1 MSRYKIN
8 FPYVNLPNTFTKLLA
23 SRFSTQANANMIL
36 EDYLTKNADLG
47 ALVKNICKDVN
58 KEGFLG
64 MIIAQVG
71 FIGIRNRLACA
82 FLERE
87 QNGQYPDQVNLS
99 LVKDILELESK
110 VKDYST
116 GEDSRAFLIGFYAKM
131 SSVSLKKINMAHQ
144 YIPLVIHQRV
154 YELMEFSH
162 SKTRR
167 VDWVILTLT
176 LLDFYLGKER
186 VKTLLENG
194 ASYHEMINLLSEKEL
209 SEFTGNLIT
218 YASSINDSE
227 IFLEDLAGDK

>member
-1 MSRYKIN
+1 MS
-8 FPYVNLPNTFTKLLA
+8 
-23 SRFSTQANANMIL
+23 SRFSAQGNANMVL
-36 EDYLTKNADLG
+36 EDYLMKNADLG
-47 ALVKNICKDVN
+47 TLVKNICRDVN

-87 QNGQYPDQVNLS
+87 QNGQYPDQVNLA

-110 VKDYST
+110 VKDYT
-116 GEDSRAFLIGFYAKM
+116 TAEDNRAFLIGFYAKM
-131 SSVSLKKINMAHQ
+131 SSVSLKKINEAHQ
-144 YIPLVIHQRV
+144 YIPLVIHQRI
-154 YELMEFSH
+154 YELMEYSH

-167 VDWVILTLT
+167 IDWVILSLT
-176 LLDFYLGKER
+176 LLDFYLGKDR

-194 ASYHEMINLLSEKEL
+194 ASYHEMINLLSESEL
-209 SEFTGNLIT
+209 NEFTGNLIT
-218 YASSINDSE
+218 YASSVNDSE